1 MACSAPNPCTFDNHL
16 IHEKINLPSPPNS
29 SCGDEREPE
38 LTFNTNTTTIITT
51 TPPPTT
57 THYTTADLSENYT
70 IDHSKP
76 NIIEQ
81 EQYTLKSQKDYRVIS
96 STTPSFTS
104 NTTSSSSSSLKRSLS
119 SSSDEEDSSDI
130 DNLTETPKHK
140 KPALSETHRCND
152 CGKLYKHLKSLFK
165 HQWEHSEYW
174 EASSKLSLTKHQ
186 QVQMLEAAS
195 ILTSMKKQNNIDQDT
210 GDSEE
215 DNDQDEYEEGGIS
228 LM

>member
-1 MACSAPNPCTFDNHL
+1 MTCSAPTSCTFDNHL
-16 IHEKINLPSPPNS
+16 IHEKTNLPSPPNS

-38 LTFNTNTTTIITT
+38 LTPNTNTI
-51 TPPPTT
+51 PPPPI

-70 IDHSKP
+70 IDHSKL
-76 NIIEQ
+76 NIIEK
-81 EQYTLKSQKDYRVIS
+81 EQYTLKLQKDNHVIS

-104 NTTSSSSSSLKRSLS
+104 NTTSSFSPSLKRSLPL
-119 SSSDEEDSSDI
+119 SSDEEDSSDI
-130 DNLTETPKHK
+130 DDSTETTKRK

-195 ILTSMKKQNNIDQDT
+195 ILANMKKQNIINQDT
-210 GDSEE
+210 DDSEE
-215 DNDQDEYEEGGIS
+215 DNDHDEYEEGEIS